1 MPTKVTLD
9 RKEDPMLRLIS
20 DNPFQAPGNSPPQ
33 RLYPSLVGDPNDPDV
48 VDWDD
53 AERSGLPIL
62 RHAGE
67 FDDAL

>member
-1 MPTKVTLD
+1 
-9 RKEDPMLRLIS
+9 MLRIVS
-20 DNPFQAPGNSPPQ
+20 DKAASAPDSSLRQPPY
-33 RLYPSLVGDPNDPDV
+33 LVLVGDPEDPDM
-48 VDWDD
+48 VDRDD

>member
-1 MPTKVTLD
+1 
-9 RKEDPMLRLIS
+9 MLRLII
-20 DNPFQAPGNSPPQ
+20 DNQAPIPCSSSPRP
-33 RLYPSLVGDPNDPDV
+33 LYPRLVGDPNDPDV

-67 FDDAL
+67 FDAL